1 VTSILAEILE
11 AKRRRLAAGARAP
24 SGANAAP
31 SDGRRF
37 LSALGNAPAVIA
49 EIKHRS
55 PSAGVLVPDA
65 GRRIEE
71 IARAYRR
78 GGAAALSVVVEQDF
92 FGGDPSWLPRAKAA
106 SGLPV
111 LMKDFVVDE
120 AQLDVALGLGA
131 DAVLLIVAALS
142 DADLA
147 RLHAAARSRGLA
159 VLVEAH
165 DEAEIGRALG
175 VSPGILGVNARD
187 LASFHVDLGAAAALG
202 RTIPEGVL
210 RVAESGVK
218 AAADVVALGEAGYGA
233 FLVGESLLRAS
244 DPAAALRSLRGRN
257 PTEVKICGVT
267 REEDVELCLREGVD
281 WIGLVFAAG
290 SPRKVTDERGRVLR
304 MTAKG
309 EAGAR
314 PGGAGSGGSAA
325 GAVKGVV
332 AVFAAE
338 TPKSEVERVVEI
350 IRPDVVQM
358 PVLPLSLSKEPLS
371 PGVAVWNTVRVG
383 RDDLTGVENLPG
395 DALHFDT
402 AVGGLSGGTGRTFEW
417 SVLDAVPRR
426 RPIVLSGGLTPANVG
441 AAVRRV
447 RPDVVDVASGVESA
461 PGLKDPARIAAFVE
475 EVRRA

>member
-1 VTSILAEILE
+1 
-11 AKRRRLAAGARAP
+11 
-24 SGANAAP
+24 
-31 SDGRRF
+31 
-37 LSALGNAPAVIA
+37 
-49 EIKHRS
+49 
-55 PSAGVLVPDA
+55 
-65 GRRIEE
+65 
-71 IARAYRR
+71 
-78 GGAAALSVVVEQDF
+78 
-92 FGGDPSWLPRAKAA
+92 
-106 SGLPV
+106 
-111 LMKDFVVDE
+111 MK
-120 AQLDVALGLGA
+120 
-131 DAVLLIVAALS
+131 
-142 DADLA
+142 
-147 RLHAAARSRGLA
+147 
-159 VLVEAH
+159 
-165 DEAEIGRALG
+165 
-175 VSPGILGVNARD
+175 
-187 LASFHVDLGAAAALG
+187 
-202 RTIPEGVL
+202 
-210 RVAESGVK
+210 
-218 AAADVVALGEAGYGA
+218 
-233 FLVGESLLRAS
+233 
-244 DPAAALRSLRGRN
+244 
-257 PTEVKICGVT
+257 
-267 REEDVELCLREGVD
+267 
-281 WIGLVFAAG
+281 
-290 SPRKVTDERGRVLR
+290 
-304 MTAKG
+304 AKG
-309 EAGAR
+309 EGGAR

>member
-1 VTSILAEILE
+1 MTSILAEILE

-37 LSALGNAPAVIA
+37 LAALGNAPAVIA

-210 RVAESGVK
+210 RVAESGVR

-267 REEDVELCLREGVD
+267 REEDVDTCLEEGVD
-281 WIGLVFAAG
+281 WIGLVFAAH
-290 SPRKVTDERGRVLR
+290 SPRKMTPERGRALR
-304 MTAKG
+304 MKAKG
-309 EAGAR
+309 ESGVV
-314 PGGAGSGGSAA
+314 PGGGAPGS
-325 GAVKGVV
+325 VKGIV